1 MRITES
7 QLRRTIRK
15 VIRESFVDY
24 SSLSDSDLI
33 LTSYAGDPLASEEYR
48 NRVSPEYF
56 DDDIEIKMPSR
67 RHRFFESDN

>member
-7 QLRRTIRK
+7 QLRRAIRK

-33 LTSYAGDPLASEEYR
+33 LTSYSGDPLASEEYR

-56 DDDIEIKMPSR
+56 DDDMEIKMPSR